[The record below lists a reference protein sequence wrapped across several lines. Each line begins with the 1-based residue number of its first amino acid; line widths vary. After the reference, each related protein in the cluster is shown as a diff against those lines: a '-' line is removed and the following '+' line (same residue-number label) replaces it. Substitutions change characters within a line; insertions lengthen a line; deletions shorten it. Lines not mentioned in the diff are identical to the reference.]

1 MYQSIMLCRIGLV
14 PNSNTN
20 KLKRQYFIF
29 CENIFVIFFVINIF
43 NIHTVQNQLLYVLPL
58 LLFLDGE
65 SVHEFDFP
73 ALALLAS
80 SSGMQSYLCLFKPF
94 EKDPTHKKSSF
105 RIDRLE
111 PCPYKKSWFRISR
124 LEPQDLHFSDEQIGR
139 RLFAPHSF
147 LSSRVKES
155 IILWE
160 NQSTHDMKYYSTL
173 SQISIKVREREY
185 VSAALT
191 SSSLRDCMQQ
201 QHTAVSNMCRIHQF
215 FNLSRSYF

>member
-43 NIHTVQNQLLYVLPL
+43 NTHTVQNQLLYVLPL

-80 SSGMQSYLCLFKPF
+80 SSGMQSYLYIFKPF
-94 EKDPTHKKSSF
+94 E
-105 RIDRLE
+105 RIRHTKNHRSEQTDWNRVHTKNRGSESADWSRRTCTSRMNRQEGDSLL
-111 PCPYKKSWFRISR
+111 RI
-124 LEPQDLHFSDEQIGR
+124 
-139 RLFAPHSF
+139 LF
-147 LSSRVKES
+147 
-155 IILWE
+155 
-160 NQSTHDMKYYSTL
+160 
-173 SQISIKVREREY
+173 
-185 VSAALT
+185 
-191 SSSLRDCMQQ
+191 
-201 QHTAVSNMCRIHQF
+201 
-215 FNLSRSYF
+215 

>member
-94 EKDPTHKKSSF
+94 EKDPTHKKPSF
-105 RIDRLE
+105 
-111 PCPYKKSWFRISR
+111 
-124 LEPQDLHFSDEQIGR
+124 
-139 RLFAPHSF
+139 
-147 LSSRVKES
+147 
-155 IILWE
+155 
-160 NQSTHDMKYYSTL
+160 
-173 SQISIKVREREY
+173 
-185 VSAALT
+185 
-191 SSSLRDCMQQ
+191 
-201 QHTAVSNMCRIHQF
+201 
-215 FNLSRSYF
+215 